1 MALPEDLRAAL
12 TFDADGLITAVAQQR
27 DTGEVLMVAHMNEA
41 ALTETLASGNV
52 TYWSRSRQKLWRK
65 GETSGQTQR
74 LLEARVDCDGD
85 AVVLLVEQ
93 TGVACHTGRHS
104 CFYRRLTSSGLD
116 EILPVEAK
124 PDELYG

>member
-1 MALPEDLRAAL
+1 MALPEDIREAL
-12 TFDADGLITAVAQQR
+12 SFDKEGLITAVAQQR
-27 DTGEVLMVAHMNEA
+27 DTGEVLMVAYMNEA
-41 ALTETLASGNV
+41 ALTQTLASGKV

-74 LLEARVDCDGD
+74 LIEARVDCDGD

-104 CFYRRLTSSGLD
+104 CFYRRLDKAGLD
-116 EILPVEAK
+116 EILPVEAD
-124 PDELYG
+124 PEDLYG